1 MLVLL
6 QGQLP
11 PHFPLT
17 NSPFLC
23 LTALL
28 SFLRT
33 CPTFWCR
40 NPGGKIHCNWVGS
53 SHKPTSGGP
62 LPWTLPRNWDEL
74 WDRTLHCLAGLTSTY
89 RPTFHSSVV
98 TMVSEIPFSQTLSL
112 ASFPSPG
119 PRRPH
124 GPRALGLVPHLIL
137 KWGRPFQADYSYS
150 LRRVWEQGCLSSQTF
165 LLTFSC
171 PCLPFLF
178 GSNGKFSI
186 PTLKIYSSWMPS
198 PKPKSLG
205 LPRGD

>member
-23 LTALL
+23 PTALL

-89 RPTFHSSVV
+89 WPTFHSSVV

-137 KWGRPFQADYSYS
+137 KWGRPFQSR
-150 LRRVWEQGCLSSQTF
+150 LF
-165 LLTFSC
+165 LLSEKGLRTRM
-171 PCLPFLF
+171 PFLSDISPHF
-178 GSNGKFSI
+178 LLPLSTLPIWQQWEILNPNPQNLLLLDAFSE
-186 PTLKIYSSWMPS
+186 T
-198 PKPKSLG
+198 
-205 LPRGD
+205 